1 MINFVEDLA
10 LAGIRFVYFSP
21 APERESKAYAE
32 RLGLE
37 IDWNSCI
44 ILSKDTTGKGYHALH
59 DMKAQ
64 LPRGVETIRDH
75 IKNVD
80 DVPLQVSLF
89 AECDPQSI
97 AEMIK
102 IYQENGE
109 VVCVIGSSLNDLNVP
124 CFSSADISISVDP
137 ICIPSIPKDNTPI
150 PPALVSSL
158 LNSIP
163 CELNLQFGSHLYCV
177 TQMIRDAR
185 SLAENSVQAFAFY
198 ITLQLTLAL
207 TILLSDCALIPNIFN
222 VYQIL
227 FIQYVIGPLLM
238 FSIMFTPHLPKIME
252 QLPSKNAD
260 HERDL
265 PGYVYQFAIRCFLPS
280 LWTISLFWIL
290 RMEFG
295 LGGLFLTVPVTEN
308 AQYGFIQDFVTFFF
322 VIYMVFI
329 SSTFVHQH
337 QSLKQRPPTMN
348 IVWTLAAFSR

>member
-1 MINFVEDLA
+1 MINFVEDLG

-44 ILSKDTTGKGYHALH
+44 ILSKDTSGKGYLALH

-64 LPRGVETIRDH
+64 LPRGVGSIREH

-89 AECDPQSI
+89 AECEPQTV

-124 CFSSADISISVDP
+124 IFASADISISVDP
-137 ICIPSIPKDNTPI
+137 INIPTIQRKDGAI
-150 PPALVSSL
+150 PPAYAASL
-158 LNSIP
+158 LNSMP
-163 CELNLQFGSHLYCV
+163 CDLNANFGSHLYSI

-185 SLAENSVQAFAFY
+185 SLAENSVQAFAFFV
-198 ITLQLTLAL
+198 TMQLTLAL
-207 TILLSDCALIPNIFN
+207 TIFLSYCAIVPRMFN
-222 VYQIL
+222 VYHIL
-227 FIQYVIGPLLM
+227 FLQYVIGLLLM

-252 QLPSKNAD
+252 QLPSKNMD
-260 HERDL
+260 HEKDISR
-265 PGYVYQFAIRCFLPS
+265 YAYQFAARCFLPS
-280 LWTISLFWIL
+280 AWSVALCWIL
-290 RMEFG
+290 RIEMGMNG
-295 LGGLFLTVPVTEN
+295 LVLTISPAELQ
-308 AQYGFIQDFVTFFF
+308 QYAFIQDIVTFFF
-322 VIYMVFI
+322 AFYMICV
-329 SSTFVHQH
+329 SSTFIHQH
-337 QSLKQRPPTMN
+337 QNIRERPPTMN
-348 IVWTLAAFSR
+348 LVWTFAAIMR